1 MKSLSFLQ
9 VAAFFPAYEPVF
21 RERILME
28 TKLYVGNLSF
38 STTEDELR
46 TLFAQAGTVST
57 VDLIKDRD
65 TGNSKGFAFV
75 QMGTQQDA
83 EKAISMFNGYSLGNR
98 ELRVNVARPKEDN
111 RFGGGRGGGGGGGG
125 GYNRGGQGG
134 FGGGNGNSSNR
145 NRNGGSSRY

>member
-1 MKSLSFLQ
+1 
-9 VAAFFPAYEPVF
+9 
-21 RERILME
+21 ME

-75 QMGTQQDA
+75 EMGSQQDA
-83 EKAISMFNGYSLGNR
+83 EKAISMFNGYSLANR

-111 RFGGGRGGGGGGGG
+111 RFGGRRSGGGGF
-125 GYNRGGQGG
+125 NRGSQGG
-134 FGGGNGNSSNR
+134 FGGNR
-145 NRNGGSSRY
+145 NRNGGSNRY